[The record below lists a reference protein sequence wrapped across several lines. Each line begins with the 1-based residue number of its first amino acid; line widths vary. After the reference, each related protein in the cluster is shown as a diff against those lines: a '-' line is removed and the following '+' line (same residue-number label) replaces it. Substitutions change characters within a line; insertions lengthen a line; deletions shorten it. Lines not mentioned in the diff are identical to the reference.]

1 MATLDASKYGRL
13 SLTGQ
18 SSHAAVRDGTTAN
31 FVSVDPTFSTANAIG
46 YAALSGRGGN
56 IYAIYRTFYYFDT
69 SGITGNVT
77 DSSLNIMGASAET
90 ATVIVV
96 PSTAFGGD
104 GSADIVNTDYNNI
117 TFNTTYG
124 AGFTGWDDGANNE
137 LEFRD
142 NANAEGTVNAAI
154 RDNDAFIVA
163 VIEYEHDYSDSA
175 PGSIPTTKYSGIDYS
190 TAAYLDY
197 DEAGA
202 ASGPANLTSYNGVA
216 KASITNIN
224 GITMAGITTLN
235 GIS

>member
-1 MATLDASKYGRL
+1 MAQLNASKAGRL

-31 FVSVDPTFSTANAIG
+31 TTSVDPTFTTANAIM
-46 YAALSGRGGN
+46 YKVQIGRGGN
-56 IYAIYRTFYYFDT
+56 AYQIHRTFYYFDT
-69 SGITGNVT
+69 SGITGDVT
-77 DSSLNIMGASAET
+77 NSTLNILGASSNSAQFI
-90 ATVIVV
+90 VI

-104 GSADIVNTDYNNI
+104 GSADIVAADYNNI
-117 TFNTTYG
+117 TFNTTYS
-124 AGFTGWDDGANNE
+124 AGMSGWSKTGNNSIA
-137 LEFRD
+137 FRSTGV
-142 NANAEGTVNAAI
+142 ASGPANAAI

-163 VIEYEHDYSDSA
+163 VIEYEHDFSDSA
-175 PGSIPTTKYSGIDYS
+175 PGSVPTTKSSGINYS

-202 ASGPANLTSYNGVA
+202 ASGPANLTSYNGIA

-224 GITMAGITTLN
+224 GITMANITTLN